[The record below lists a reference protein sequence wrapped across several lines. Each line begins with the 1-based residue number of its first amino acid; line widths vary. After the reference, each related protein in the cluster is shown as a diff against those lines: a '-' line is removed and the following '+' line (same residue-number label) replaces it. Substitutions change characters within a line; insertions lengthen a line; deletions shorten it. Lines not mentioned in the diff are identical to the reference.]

1 MSLLDIWNKLTEL
14 ISSFWYWLIN
24 VDLIPFIIGVAIFW
38 AILWFILN
46 FIIPLIDA
54 FLEQENSRKSEPT
67 FKNLLEQEN
76 SRKSEPQEP
85 IWKCTCG
92 TVNKISVNNCKQCGH
107 YKITE
112 SKWS

>member
-54 FLEQENSRKSEPT
+54 FLEQENSRKSEP
-67 FKNLLEQEN
+67 
-76 SRKSEPQEP
+76 QEP